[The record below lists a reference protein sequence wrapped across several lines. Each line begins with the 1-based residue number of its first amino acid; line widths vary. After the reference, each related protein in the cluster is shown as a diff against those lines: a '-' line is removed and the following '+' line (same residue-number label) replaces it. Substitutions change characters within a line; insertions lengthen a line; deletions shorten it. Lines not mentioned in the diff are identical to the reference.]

1 MYVRE
6 RTIRR
11 AAERK
16 AKKAAEKAAR
26 KQSAQT
32 PQPPPAPAP
41 RPETQPVSN
50 HANATHNGTSNQL
63 IVGGERLEDFQA
75 LTANLT
81 SHFQPANPHEQS
93 LVNDLA
99 HGRWM
104 LWRRQRAFNAIEAS
118 VYAAQPDEA
127 KWAEPEFK
135 RLSLAHRYLTQ
146 AERAYTRALKNVE
159 AFAKERAKT
168 LRWETMHDLALQRLQ
183 LQQTKHEMAVARAVA
198 REAQVDARSAK
209 NAVSSPLPPQ
219 PNVSQD
225 APAPSQPCHISN

>member
-41 RPETQPVSN
+41 CPETQPVSN

-63 IVGGERLEDFQA
+63 IVAGERLEDFQA

-81 SHFQPANPHEQS
+81 SHFQPANPHEQA

-168 LRWETMHDLALQRLQ
+168 FRWEAMRDLALQRLQ
-183 LQQTKHEMAVARAVA
+183 LQKAKQEFAV
-198 REAQVDARSAK
+198 ARSAK

-219 PNVSQD
+219 PNVAHTPTTESETR
-225 APAPSQPCHISN
+225 PYTP